1 MRAALAILAVLAM
14 ATPAAAAMQLTSRDL
29 KAAAPMPA
37 AQIYMRCGGQ
47 NISPQLAWSG
57 QPQAAKSLV
66 LTMIDESVKPN
77 GWSHWVAVDLP
88 PASSAMARGGVLPA
102 GARAIASNFGDAAYA
117 GPCPPH
123 GTGVHRYVITIWA
136 MPTAKFDIAPDAK
149 ATSLDAMLQKTAL
162 DHASLTV
169 TAGR

>member
-1 MRAALAILAVLAM
+1 MRAVLAIFALAVASP
-14 ATPAAAAMQLTSRDL
+14 ATAAMQLTSQDL
-29 KAAAPMPA
+29 KAGAPMPT
-37 AQIYMRCGGQ
+37 AQVYTRCGGQ

-57 QPQAAKSLV
+57 QPQAARSLV

-88 PASSAMARGGVLPA
+88 PVSSSIARGGALPA
-102 GARAIASNFGDAAYA
+102 GARPIASNFGDAAYA

-136 MPTAKFDIAPDAK
+136 MPTAKIDIAPDAK
-149 ATSLDAMLQKTAL
+149 ATGVAAMLQKTAI

-169 TAGR
+169 TAER

>member
-1 MRAALAILAVLAM
+1 MRAVLAIFALAVASP
-14 ATPAAAAMQLTSRDL
+14 ATAAMQLTSQDL
-29 KAAAPMPA
+29 KAGAPMPT
-37 AQIYMRCGGQ
+37 AQVYTRCGGQ

-57 QPQAAKSLV
+57 QPQAVRSLV

-88 PASSAMARGGVLPA
+88 PASSAMARGGALPA

-136 MPTAKFDIAPDAK
+136 MPTAKIDIAPDAK
-149 ATSLDAMLQKTAL
+149 ATGVAAMLQKTAI

-169 TAGR
+169 TAER